1 MRLCSSNQNIDPD
14 HPIWHCA
21 CISLATKEVFM
32 RFRTAAFLIC
42 AVTVFVQM
50 NAQTTTTIRHVPLT
64 PTSAASGKE
73 MFESYCAACHG
84 VDGTGNGPASPALKP
99 PPANLTR
106 LGAKEGGK
114 FPEERVFGI
123 LSGTVEVTAHGSSDM
138 PMWGNL
144 LKNLTHGDLKTANL
158 RAKNLTDY
166 IKSIQVK

>member
-1 MRLCSSNQNIDPD
+1 
-14 HPIWHCA
+14 
-21 CISLATKEVFM
+21 M
-32 RFRTAAFLIC
+32 RFCTAAFLMS
-42 AVTVFVQM
+42 AVTVLGGLS
-50 NAQTTTTIRHVPLT
+50 AQTTTSIRHVPLT

-73 MFESYCAACHG
+73 MFENYCAACHG
-84 VDGTGNGPASPALKP
+84 INGTGNGPASPALKT
-99 PPANLTR
+99 PPANLTQ
-106 LGAKEGGK
+106 LAAKGGGK
-114 FPEERVFGI
+114 FPDERVFGI